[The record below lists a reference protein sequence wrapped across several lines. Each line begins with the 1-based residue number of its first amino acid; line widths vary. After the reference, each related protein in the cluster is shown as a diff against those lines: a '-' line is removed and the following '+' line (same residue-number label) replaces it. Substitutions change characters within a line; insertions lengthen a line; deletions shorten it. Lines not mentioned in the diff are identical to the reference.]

1 MSGSY
6 PCTVKQNVAF
16 LYPQIHLI
24 LCLPP
29 LLAVER
35 QNCEKL
41 LLMFIHP
48 CDKTP
53 VYLKLLQFQFYL
65 IMCELLAKQ
74 TG

>member
-24 LCLPP
+24 LCRPP

-35 QNCEKL
+35 QNCEKSRKEIRFCFNNYLQIL
-41 LLMFIHP
+41 LKAPEI
-48 CDKTP
+48 TNNEA
-53 VYLKLLQFQFYL
+53 
-65 IMCELLAKQ
+65 IN
-74 TG
+74 